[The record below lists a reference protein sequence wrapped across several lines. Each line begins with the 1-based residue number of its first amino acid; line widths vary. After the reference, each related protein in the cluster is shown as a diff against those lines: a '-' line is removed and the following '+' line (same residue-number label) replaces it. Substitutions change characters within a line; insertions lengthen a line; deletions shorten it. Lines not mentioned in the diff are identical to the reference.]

1 MNIKFVLPALLVL
14 CGAAYM
20 SPVHAADY
28 RCMVFSGADGGK
40 PEASSNADGKY
51 AIKAADLKAAE
62 AGALA
67 AATRYKKNS
76 VTLTKAQCDAVAG
89 ASSTATSAPATTTD
103 PAPANTPASP
113 PPTGGKQM
121 YCLVFEQDTN
131 QQLKPPG
138 DVIAK
143 DSAGKPVTDNV
154 WLVPTASVSASEDD
168 AVALAKSKGMK
179 ADSAMCAGSLESLSQ
194 Y

>member
-1 MNIKFVLPALLVL
+1 MNIKFLLPAVLVL
-14 CGAAYM
+14 CGVACM

-28 RCMVFSGADGGK
+28 RCMVFSGADGK
-40 PEASSNADGKY
+40 TPEASSNADGKY

-89 ASSTATSAPATTTD
+89 ASSTATSDSSA
-103 PAPANTPASP
+103 PAPAPASAP
-113 PPTGGKQM
+113 APTAAGGGTTM
-121 YCLVFEQDTN
+121 YCMLYDGPEFVR
-131 QQLKPPG
+131 PPAALQAEEMIWR
-138 DVIAK
+138 VPVKSIQ
-143 DSAGKPVTDNV
+143 SA
-154 WLVPTASVSASEDD
+154 EDD
-168 AVALAKSKGMK
+168 ALALAKAQGKK
-179 ADSAMCAGSLESLSQ
+179 VDSAMCEGSVADFKSES

>member
-1 MNIKFVLPALLVL
+1 MNIKFALPALLVL
-14 CGAAYM
+14 CGAACM

-28 RCMVFSGADGGK
+28 RCMVFSGADGK
-40 PEASSNADGKY
+40 TPEASTNADGKY

-103 PAPANTPASP
+103 PTPTAPSTPATSAAKGYRCAVHDADGNVLR
-113 PPTGGKQM
+113 GGADG
-121 YCLVFEQDTN
+121 YFEVNAGSADEADG
-131 QQLKPPG
+131 L
-138 DVIAK
+138 AK
-143 DSAGKPVTDNV
+143 AKAEDQHGAGKVD
-154 WLVPTASVSASEDD
+154 SVECAPKP
-168 AVALAKSKGMK
+168 KS
-179 ADSAMCAGSLESLSQ
+179 
-194 Y
+194 

>member
-14 CGAAYM
+14 CGAACM
-20 SPVHAADY
+20 SPVQAADY
-28 RCMVFSGADGGK
+28 RCMVFSGADGK
-40 PEASSNADGKY
+40 TPEASTNADGKY

-89 ASSTATSAPATTTD
+89 ASSTATSEPTA
-103 PAPANTPASP
+103 PAPAPSPAPAPAAAGGGTTMYCMLYDGPEFVSP
-113 PPTGGKQM
+113 PAALQAEGMIWRVP
-121 YCLVFEQDTN
+121 
-131 QQLKPPG
+131 
-138 DVIAK
+138 AK
-143 DSAGKPVTDNV
+143 SIQSA
-154 WLVPTASVSASEDD
+154 EDD
-168 AVALAKSKGMK
+168 ALVLAKAQGKK
-179 ADSAMCAGSLESLSQ
+179 VDSAMCEGSVAAFKSES

>member
-89 ASSTATSAPATTTD
+89 ASSTAASAPATAT
-103 PAPANTPASP
+103 ANRSDASAFIYHGDRCNQGLP
-113 PPTGGKQM
+113 VCRARCRWQCAQRRRGGLLQGRR
-121 YCLVFEQDTN
+121 
-131 QQLKPPG
+131 QQR
-138 DVIAK
+138 
-143 DSAGKPVTDNV
+143 
-154 WLVPTASVSASEDD
+154 
-168 AVALAKSKGMK
+168 
-179 ADSAMCAGSLESLSQ
+179 
-194 Y
+194 

>member
-103 PAPANTPASP
+103 PTP
-113 PPTGGKQM
+113 PPSSTSATGATKDYRCAVHDADGNVLSGDAEGYFK
-121 YCLVFEQDTN
+121 VAASN
-131 QQLKPPG
+131 G
-138 DVIAK
+138 DVADGLAK
-143 DSAGKPVTDNV
+143 TKAEARYGAGKVD
-154 WLVPTASVSASEDD
+154 SVD
-168 AVALAKSKGMK
+168 
-179 ADSAMCAGSLESLSQ
+179 CAPMG
-194 Y
+194 

>member
-1 MNIKFVLPALLVL
+1 MNIKFLVPALLVL
-14 CGAAYM
+14 CGAACM

-28 RCMVFSGADGGK
+28 RCMVFSGADGK
-40 PEASSNADGKY
+40 TPEASSNADGKY

-103 PAPANTPASP
+103 PTPTAPSAPATGATKDYRCADGAVDGNVLKGEAEGYFQVAAS
-113 PPTGGKQM
+113 
-121 YCLVFEQDTN
+121 N
-131 QQLKPPG
+131 G
-138 DVIAK
+138 DVADGLAK
-143 DSAGKPVTDNV
+143 AKAEAKYGAGKVDHV
-154 WLVPTASVSASEDD
+154 D
-168 AVALAKSKGMK
+168 
-179 ADSAMCAGSLESLSQ
+179 CAPIG
-194 Y
+194 

>member
-14 CGAAYM
+14 CGAACM

-28 RCMVFSGADGGK
+28 RCMVFSGSDGGK

-89 ASSTATSAPATTTD
+89 ASSTATSEPTA
-103 PAPANTPASP
+103 PAPAPSPAPAPAAAGGGTTMYCMLYDGPEFVSP
-113 PPTGGKQM
+113 PAALQAEGMIWRVP
-121 YCLVFEQDTN
+121 
-131 QQLKPPG
+131 
-138 DVIAK
+138 AK
-143 DSAGKPVTDNV
+143 SIQSA
-154 WLVPTASVSASEDD
+154 EDD
-168 AVALAKSKGMK
+168 ALVLAKAQGKK
-179 ADSAMCAGSLESLSQ
+179 VDSAMCEGSVAAFKSES

>member
-1 MNIKFVLPALLVL
+1 MNIKFVLPALLAL

-103 PAPANTPASP
+103 PTP
-113 PPTGGKQM
+113 PPSSASATGATKDYRCAVHDADGNVLSGGPNG
-121 YCLVFEQDTN
+121 YFE
-131 QQLKPPG
+131 
-138 DVIAK
+138 V
-143 DSAGKPVTDNV
+143 SAGTADEADALVKANAEAKHGAGKVDSVDCAPKP
-154 WLVPTASVSASEDD
+154 
-168 AVALAKSKGMK
+168 KG
-179 ADSAMCAGSLESLSQ
+179 
-194 Y
+194 

>member
-1 MNIKFVLPALLVL
+1 MNIKFLVPALLVL
-14 CGAAYM
+14 CGAACM

-28 RCMVFSGADGGK
+28 RCMVFSGADGK
-40 PEASSNADGKY
+40 TPEASSNADGKY

-89 ASSTATSAPATTTD
+89 ASSTATSAPTA
-103 PAPANTPASP
+103 PAPAPAP
-113 PPTGGKQM
+113 APAAAGGGTTM
-121 YCLVFEQDTN
+121 YCMLYDGPEFVR
-131 QQLKPPG
+131 PPAALQAEEMIWR
-138 DVIAK
+138 VPAK
-143 DSAGKPVTDNV
+143 SIQSA
-154 WLVPTASVSASEDD
+154 EDD
-168 AVALAKSKGMK
+168 ALALAKAQGKK
-179 ADSAMCAGSLESLSQ
+179 VDSAMCEGSVAAFKSES

>member
-1 MNIKFVLPALLVL
+1 MNIKLALPALLVL

-28 RCMVFSGADGGK
+28 RCMVFSGADGK
-40 PEASSNADGKY
+40 TPEASTTADGKY

-89 ASSTATSAPATTTD
+89 ASSTAASAPTATA
-103 PAPANTPASP
+103 PAPAPAPAPAAAGGGTTMYCMLYDGPEFVSP
-113 PPTGGKQM
+113 PAALQAEEMIWRVP
-121 YCLVFEQDTN
+121 
-131 QQLKPPG
+131 
-138 DVIAK
+138 AK
-143 DSAGKPVTDNV
+143 SIQSA
-154 WLVPTASVSASEDD
+154 EDD
-168 AVALAKSKGMK
+168 ALALAKAQGKK
-179 ADSAMCAGSLESLSQ
+179 VDSAMCEGSVAAFKSESH
-194 Y
+194 

>member
-1 MNIKFVLPALLVL
+1 MNIKFLVPALLVL
-14 CGAAYM
+14 CGAACM

-28 RCMVFSGADGGK
+28 RCMVFSGADGK
-40 PEASSNADGKY
+40 TPEASSNADGKY

-89 ASSTATSAPATTTD
+89 ASSTATSEPMA
-103 PAPANTPASP
+103 PAPAPAPAAAGGGTTMYCMLYDGPEFVSP
-113 PPTGGKQM
+113 PAALQAEEMIWRVPAGSIQ
-121 YCLVFEQDTN
+121 
-131 QQLKPPG
+131 
-138 DVIAK
+138 
-143 DSAGKPVTDNV
+143 SAE
-154 WLVPTASVSASEDD
+154 ED
-168 AVALAKSKGMK
+168 ALALAKAQGKK
-179 ADSAMCAGSLESLSQ
+179 VDSAMCEGSVAAFKSGS

>member
-14 CGAAYM
+14 CGAACM

-28 RCMVFSGADGGK
+28 RCMVFSGADGK
-40 PEASSNADGKY
+40 TPEASTNADGKY
-51 AIKAADLKAAE
+51 AIKAVDLKAAE

-76 VTLTKAQCDAVAG
+76 VTLTKAQCDAVTG
-89 ASSTATSAPATTTD
+89 ASSTATSAPTTTTD
-103 PAPANTPASP
+103 PTPPPPPAAPA
-113 PPTGGKQM
+113 TGGTGF
-121 YCLVFEQDTN
+121 YCLVYEEDTN
-131 QQLKPPG
+131 QQLKPPA

-143 DSAGKPVTDNV
+143 DEKGVPVKDNV
-154 WLVPTASVSASEDD
+154 WLVPAASLGASEDD
-168 AVALAKSKGMK
+168 AVALAKAKGMK
-179 ADSAMCAGSLESLSQ
+179 ADSAMCASSLAKLSQ